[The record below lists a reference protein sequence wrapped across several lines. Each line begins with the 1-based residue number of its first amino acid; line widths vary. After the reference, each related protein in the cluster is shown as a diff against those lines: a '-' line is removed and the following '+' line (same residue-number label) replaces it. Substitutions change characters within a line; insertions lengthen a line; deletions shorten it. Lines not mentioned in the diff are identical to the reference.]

1 MGKKRIDLTGQRFG
15 RLVVIS
21 LNEEVSKQ
29 KKCSYWNCKC
39 DCGNETIVL
48 GKYLRKGRTQSCGC
62 YKNEKIRERWND
74 DGFREKQKEAA
85 GKFLKD
91 KWEIEFKEEKQKNVY
106 INSIN

>member
-39 DCGNETIVL
+39 DCGNETIVIGAKKEEWIL
-48 GKYLRKGRTQSCGC
+48 LMVLVFVRHAIKNSTKSMVKGNNTEQQ
-62 YKNEKIRERWND
+62 Y
-74 DGFREKQKEAA
+74 
-85 GKFLKD
+85 
-91 KWEIEFKEEKQKNVY
+91 IEFKEEKQKNMNT
-106 INSIN
+106 NSINCI